1 MKTPCESETM
11 NVVKLIKQTKQFIV
25 TLLCVMTDPQIF
37 FYGGRGRW
45 LPQNKAE
52 NIVMLAFFA
61 LLNLAAFTPLT
72 CKIPVCVGLAV
83 FALAS
88 RSTQNM
94 TTQDIARLLVQL
106 CPTELLFVELA
117 FSAWTVLENLCLFVW
132 WAWVCFVIAAGAL
145 KCLVVWRWFAAHGG
159 NPEARRSFHP
169 TLRPRLES
177 GSWTKLLWK
186 PLGANQ

>member
-1 MKTPCESETM
+1 
-11 NVVKLIKQTKQFIV
+11 VQ
-25 TLLCVMTDPQIF
+25 DP
-37 FYGGRGRW
+37 GVR
-45 LPQNKAE
+45 
-52 NIVMLAFFA
+52 
-61 LLNLAAFTPLT
+61 
-72 CKIPVCVGLAV
+72 GLAV

-159 NPEARRSFHP
+159 NPERGDPF
-169 TLRPRLES
+169 TLPYVRAWSLGVGQSYS
-177 GSWTKLLWK
+177 GS
-186 PLGANQ
+186 PLELTNDVGELFRPASACGPGTVRWRRPAGL

>member
-1 MKTPCESETM
+1 
-11 NVVKLIKQTKQFIV
+11 
-25 TLLCVMTDPQIF
+25 
-37 FYGGRGRW
+37 
-45 LPQNKAE
+45 
-52 NIVMLAFFA
+52 
-61 LLNLAAFTPLT
+61 
-72 CKIPVCVGLAV
+72 
-83 FALAS
+83 
-88 RSTQNM
+88 
-94 TTQDIARLLVQL
+94 
-106 CPTELLFVELA
+106 LA